1 MVDIVKPE
9 VRSRMMSGIRGK
21 DTQPELLLRRGLFAR
36 GIRFRLH
43 VASLPGRPDIVI
55 PKHRVAIL
63 IHGCFWHA
71 HKGCKYFRLPGG
83 NRRFWA
89 EKLGRNR
96 KRDVQDAAKLQA
108 SGWRIA
114 IVWECATRV
123 SSTAVLDA
131 LFGFLRSDH
140 HSLEILATETPQGQT
155 VRIVEFPSDHL
166 CGPTS

>member
-1 MVDIVKPE
+1 MADIVKPE
-9 VRSRMMSGIRGK
+9 VRSKMMSGIRGK

-55 PKHRVAIL
+55 RKHRVAIL

-89 EKLGRNR
+89 KKLGRNR
-96 KRDVQDAAKLQA
+96 QRDEQDAAKLQA
-108 SGWRIA
+108 SGWRIG
-114 IVWECATRV
+114 IVWECATRI

-131 LFGFLRSDH
+131 LDEFLRSDH
-140 HSLEILATETPQGQT
+140 EFLEISATETPQGQT
-155 VRIVEFPSDHL
+155 VRVVESLSHDL
-166 CGPTS
+166 RGLTN